1 MHVMAKPLP
10 LGEGAMNRFTLRSG
24 FTLLELLVVIAI
36 IAVLIGLLLPAVQKV
51 RDAAN
56 RTECQNHLRQIG
68 LALHGYHDTY
78 QQFPPAL
85 DGTMPPVNRYWYWSW
100 LARILAFVEGNN
112 LWAAADAYAAQGDNV
127 PWTYPAPNHYWNPWG
142 DWSIKAGPV
151 TPDNP
156 AFGTVEPLY
165 NCPGDPRTLV
175 AQQVP
180 TGNGTSYWDRV
191 ALTAYL
197 GVSGIRGDYNAPAG
211 QKWNGILYVKSKVR
225 MADITDGTSN
235 TLLVGER
242 MPSRDLEYGW
252 WFAGAGYDNS
262 GTGDVV
268 LGARE
273 VGYADDMN
281 CVPDTSWV
289 GLRPG
294 QTNVACDQVHFWSL
308 HAGGANFL
316 FADGSTH
323 FFSYNADTVLP
334 ALATRNGGEAVS
346 ATDY

>member
-1 MHVMAKPLP
+1 MS
-10 LGEGAMNRFTLRSG
+10 RSASRPG
-24 FTLLELLVVIAI
+24 FSLIELLVVVAI

-56 RTECQNHLRQIG
+56 RTQCQNHLRQIG

-78 QQFPPAL
+78 KMFPPAL
-85 DGTMPPVNRYWYWSW
+85 DSTVQRYWYWSW
-100 LARILAFVEGNN
+100 LARVLHFVEGNN
-112 LWAAADAYAAQGDNV
+112 LWITADAYAAKGDHT
-127 PWTYPAPNHYWNPWG
+127 PFTYPSPNHYWNPWG
-142 DWSIKAGPV
+142 DWSILSGPV

-156 AFGTVEPLY
+156 AFGSLEPLY
-165 NCPGDPRTLV
+165 NCPADGRTLV
-175 AQQVP
+175 AQRVP
-180 TGNGTSYWDRV
+180 TGNGTSYWERV
-191 ALTAYL
+191 ALSAYL
-197 GVSGIRGDYNAPAG
+197 GVSGTRGDYNSASR
-211 QKWNGILYVKSKVR
+211 QNWNGILYVGSRVR

-252 WFAGAGYDNS
+252 WFAGAGFDNS

-268 LGARE
+268 LGARD
-273 VGYADDMN
+273 VGYASDMG
-281 CVPDTSWV
+281 CTPTAAWV

-294 QTNVACDQVHFWSL
+294 RPDVTCDQVHFWSM
-308 HAGGANFL
+308 HSGGANFL

-323 FFSYNADTVLP
+323 FLSYAADSILP

-346 ATDY
+346 GVDY

>member
-1 MHVMAKPLP
+1 MAELLP
-10 LGEGAMNRFTLRSG
+10 LGEGTMNRSTLRSA
-24 FTLLELLVVIAI
+24 FTLIELLVVIAI
-36 IAVLIGLLLPAVQKV
+36 IAVFIGMLLPAVQKV
-51 RDAAN
+51 RDAAG
-56 RTECQNHLRQIG
+56 RTQCQNHLRQIG

-78 QQFPPAL
+78 QTFPPAL
-85 DGTMPPVNRYWYWSW
+85 DSTVQRYWYWSW
-100 LARILAFVEGNN
+100 LARVLAFVEGDT
-112 LWAAADAYAAQGDNV
+112 LWAAADAYAAQGDKV
-127 PWTYPAPNHYWNPWG
+127 PFTYPSPNHYWNPWG
-142 DWSIKAGPV
+142 NWSIASGPV
-151 TPDNP
+151 NPDNP
-156 AFGTVEPLY
+156 SFGTLEPLY
-165 NCPGDPRTLV
+165 NCPADPRTLV
-175 AQQVP
+175 AQRVA
-180 TGNGTSYWDRV
+180 TGNGSSYWDRV
-191 ALTAYL
+191 ALSAYL
-197 GVSGIRGDYNAPAG
+197 GVSGIRGDYTAPVG
-211 QKWNGILYVKSKVR
+211 QNWNGILYVGSKVR
-225 MADITDGTSN
+225 IADITDGTSN

-273 VGYADDMN
+273 TGYASDMGCTPN
-281 CVPDTSWV
+281 SAWV

-294 QTNVACDQVHFWSL
+294 RTDVTCDQVHFWSL

-323 FFSYNADTVLP
+323 FLSYSADTVLP